1 MPRRADRYMVTTSP
15 HVRIFLVGT
24 LVLAL
29 ARTAAA
35 QADPAATRSVLE
47 GVYSEEQARRG
58 EKITNE
64 VCSNCHMEDW
74 FTGSLLESW
83 AGATVEMLYELIRTT
98 MPQDRPSSLER
109 QQYAD
114 VLAYIFELN
123 GLPAGQQE
131 LSADKEALRAIL
143 IEKGSEG
150 RGPTSIFNI
159 QYPISNIEY

>member
-1 MPRRADRYMVTTSP
+1 
-15 HVRIFLVGT
+15 
-24 LVLAL
+24 
-29 ARTAAA
+29 
-35 QADPAATRSVLE
+35 
-47 GVYSEEQARRG
+47 
-58 EKITNE
+58 
-64 VCSNCHMEDW
+64 MEDW

-143 IEKGSEG
+143 IEKG
-150 RGPTSIFNI
+150 RG
-159 QYPISNIEY
+159 E

>member
-1 MPRRADRYMVTTSP
+1 M
-15 HVRIFLVGT
+15 FLVGT
-24 LVLAL
+24 LVLTL

-98 MPQDRPSSLER
+98 MPEDRPASLER

-143 IEKGSEG
+143 IEKG
-150 RGPTSIFNI
+150 RGPSEYSIFNI
-159 QYPISNIEY
+159 QYWILDIGY

>member
-1 MPRRADRYMVTTSP
+1 MDATSP
-15 HVRIFLVGT
+15 HLRIFLVGI

-35 QADPAATRSVLE
+35 QADPAATKSVLE
-47 GVYSEEQARRG
+47 GVYTEEQARRG
-58 EKITNE
+58 EKITND

-74 FTGSLLESW
+74 FTGSLLASW
-83 AGATVEMLYELIRTT
+83 AGATVEMLYELISTT
-98 MPQDRPSSLER
+98 MPEDRPGSLER

-123 GLPAGQQE
+123 GLPTGQEE

-143 IEKGSEG
+143 IEKG
-150 RGPTSIFNI
+150 RG
-159 QYPISNIEY
+159 ERD